1 MLMHQHAYE
10 EDDQIS
16 ESENGHLAVK
26 PDAREEQYDVADEQA
41 VKAEQVAQVEEG
53 YPPHRGAAE
62 RKEER
67 KEREER
73 IRGREK

>member
-26 PDAREEQYDVADEQA
+26 PDAREEQYGVADEQA

-62 RKEER
+62 KE
-67 KEREER
+67 K
-73 IRGREK
+73 RGRKRGRSE